1 MKNKSEQVN
10 QLMEQAF
17 NSIENIGRA
26 QPKPYLLTRINA
38 RINKQHEN
46 LWERAGWYIGK
57 PAIAITGLA
66 MLIIINIMAAV
77 ATRQNNFTAVI
88 DQASSQ
94 IDEYAY
100 TVPVIDDIENT
111 EP

>member
-1 MKNKSEQVN
+1 MKNKSEQIN
-10 QLMEQAF
+10 QLTEQAI

-26 QPKPYLLTRINA
+26 RPRPYLLTRINA
-38 RINKQHEN
+38 RINKQKEN

-66 MLIIINIMAAV
+66 LLIFMNIMAVV

-94 IDEYAY
+94 VDEYAY
-100 TVPVIDDIENT
+100 TLPVIDDIENT